1 MSLLKELIQFN
12 KEFVENPPQEVV
24 EENSSVTKLPSREI
38 AILTCMDTRLVNF
51 LEDALGIGRGEAKVL
66 KTAGN
71 CITGPFDG
79 VVRSLLVCI
88 YELGVKELFVIGHY
102 ECGMVKTT
110 ADGLTKKMQ
119 ERGVSEDAIFM
130 IQKEME
136 HWADGFQHP
145 VSNVVETVELL
156 RHNPLIPKDVP
167 VHGLMLH
174 PHSGEMDVVVDGY
187 RYIGDIK

>member
-1 MSLLKELIQFN
+1 MSLLQELIRYN
-12 KEFVENPPQEVV
+12 KGFVENPPQQVV
-24 EENSSVTKLPSREI
+24 EESESITKLPSREI

-51 LEDALGIGRGEAKVL
+51 LEDALGINRGEAKVL

-110 ADGLTKKMQ
+110 ADSLTEKMRA
-119 ERGVSEDAIFM
+119 RGVSQDAIFM
-130 IQKEME
+130 VQKEME

-187 RYIGDIK
+187 RYITTEV